1 MGDDVCAQVFAPC
14 GKDAIENSEDAYH
27 DYIGPSLV
35 AVEQAEHQSLTE
47 NGYHYNWLDETL
59 S

>member
-1 MGDDVCAQVFAPC
+1 
-14 GKDAIENSEDAYH
+14 
-27 DYIGPSLV
+27 
-35 AVEQAEHQSLTE
+35 VEQAEHQSLTE